1 MTGKSASR
9 LITGAARLGGIVGR
23 PVAHSLSPV
32 IHNAWIETAGMDAVY
47 AAFAPPDET
56 AFETLVAFG
65 RAGMLAGVNVT
76 APFKEQAFAL
86 ADTASAEATASGS
99 ANVLV
104 FEDGRVHAES
114 TDGFGLLA
122 ALADQAPALTLSGAV
137 VVMLGAG
144 GAARAAAQTL
154 AAAGAQVRLVNRSR
168 DRAEALAAD
177 LGPAVSVAD
186 EGLSGQEGAFDGA
199 ALVVNALSV
208 PPTLDLN
215 RLAAGTVV
223 MDMTYRPVETDFL
236 KAARSRGLRPVDGL
250 GMLIGQ
256 AGPSFRAIFR
266 TEPPALDLRPL
277 LLAAIGDPA

>member
-1 MTGKSASR
+1 MSR
-9 LITGAARLGGIVGR
+9 LITGAAKLGGIVGR

-32 IHNAWIETAGMDAVY
+32 IHNAWIEAAGLDAVY
-47 AAFAPPDET
+47 AAFAPPDEV

-122 ALADQAPALTLSGAV
+122 ALADQAPGLTLEGAT

-154 AAAGAQVRLVNRSR
+154 AAAGARVGLVNRSR
-168 DRAEALAAD
+168 DRAVALAAD
-177 LGPAVSVAD
+177 LGPAVSVVDEAD
-186 EGLSGQEGAFDGA
+186 AFDGA
-199 ALVVNALSV
+199 VLVVNALSV
-208 PPTLDLN
+208 PPTLDLG

-223 MDMTYRPVETDFL
+223 MDMTYRPVETAFL
-236 KAARSRGLRPVDGL
+236 KAARARGLTPVDGL

-266 TEPPALDLRPL
+266 AEPPALDLRPL
-277 LLAAIGDPA
+277 LLAAIGDPS